1 MDEYLNTVIE
11 QIRCKAARPFIEEE
25 LRGHIEDQIEDNV
38 ASGMGQEEA
47 VKCAVADMGDPV
59 ETGMSLDRIHRPQ
72 IAWGM
77 LALVAVVTIIAM
89 FIHIAIGGNGEYSE
103 FYLSRKAPV
112 RYLEGLFVM
121 VFVYWIDYTFIAR
134 FAKPIALFMVLFSVY
149 GMINGVSYNGYSYVK
164 MGWMAFS
171 IKDIMLLYIPVY
183 ACVLYQYRGTSV
195 KGLLKALLWMIIPV
209 LAVFRMPA
217 LTTSM
222 IMFVSMLTLITIAI
236 LKDWFI
242 VPKGKMI
249 AVIWGFFIGLPALL
263 CGLFF
268 NILFYDYQKDRIK
281 SIFATDN
288 VPYIT
293 KCIRNIISA
302 SKLTG
307 NSGEDVMSTLP
318 GFNSDYILTYIT
330 STYGLLALIL
340 AIASISIMLVGIF
353 GIALRQ
359 KNQLGMMIAVGS
371 GMVILMNMVI
381 NVLENIG
388 RFPPTSTFFPFISAG
403 GCSLITCYILIGIV
417 LSVYRYKTIYPS
429 HVRINYPKIKIEI
442 KL

>member
-25 LRGHIEDQIEDNV
+25 LRGHIEDQVEDNL
-38 ASGMGQEEA
+38 AAGMGQEEA

-59 ETGMSLDRIHRPQ
+59 ETGISLDRIHRPQ
-72 IAWGM
+72 ISWGM
-77 LALVAVVTIIAM
+77 LALVAVVTVIAM
-89 FIHIAIGGNGEYSE
+89 LIHITIGGNGVDGE

-112 RYLEGLFVM
+112 RYLLGLSIMF
-121 VFVYWIDYTFIAR
+121 FVYWVDYTFIAR
-134 FAKPIALFMVLFSVY
+134 FAKPIAFLMIIFSAYV
-149 GMINGVSYNGYSYVK
+149 MINGVSYNGYSYVR
-164 MGWMAFS
+164 MAWMTFS
-171 IKDIMLLYIPVY
+171 IKHIMLLYIPVY

-195 KGLLKALLWMIIPV
+195 KGLLKALLWMIIPT
-209 LAVFRMPA
+209 LLVFRIPA
-217 LTTSM
+217 LMTSM
-222 IMFVSMLTLITIAI
+222 IMFISMLTLITIAI

-242 VPKGKMI
+242 VPKRI
-249 AVIWGFFIGLPALL
+249 AIAAIWSILIGLPALL
-263 CGLFF
+263 CGMFF

-281 SIFATDN
+281 SIFATEN

-293 KCIRNIISA
+293 NCIRNIMSV
-302 SKLTG
+302 SKMTG

-340 AIASISIMLVGIF
+340 AITTISVMLIVIF

-359 KNQLGMMIAVGS
+359 RNQLGMMIAVGS
-371 GMVILMNMVI
+371 GIVLLMNMVI

-388 RFPPTSTFFPFISAG
+388 RFPPTSTFFPFVSAG